1 MAEHKLKAGYVA
13 KEFPIAKVK
22 DVLKYKLITEKRD
35 RAVFEIAPKKYVFVY
50 SYGVLVFYDVEDVM
64 VSATIKNLR
73 GLGIEIEKDKLWDEY
88 IIADHMKNAVEF
100 NQVKMK
106 NASLDNIEVVA
117 SMLAQS
123 VALENYENKVDGIV
137 NSFSALNKQLK
148 EKGKLK
154 RGSKEL
160 LKIIGNNNTIIETI
174 VSKMALLEE
183 PAAAWECEEAEW
195 LFNRLRKT
203 FELEERFKHLQYKLD
218 FIQNNSEVMLDILN
232 NRKSEILEWVIIILI
247 AIEIVI
253 FVYEVMFI

>member
-13 KEFPIAKVK
+13 KELPIPKVK

-50 SYGVLVFYDVEDVM
+50 SYGVLVFYDVDDVM

-73 GLGIEIEKDKLWDEY
+73 GLGIDIEKEKLWDEY
-88 IIADHMKNAVEF
+88 QLVEHVKNAVEF
-100 NQVKMK
+100 NQLKMK
-106 NASLDNIEVVA
+106 NVSVENIEVVA
-117 SMLAQS
+117 RMLSQS
-123 VALENYENKVDGIV
+123 VALENYENKVDGMV

-148 EKGKLK
+148 DKGKLK
-154 RGSKEL
+154 GGSKDL
-160 LKIIGNNNTIIETI
+160 LRIIGTNNTIVETI

-183 PAAAWECEEAEW
+183 PAAAWESEEVEW

-203 FELEERFKHLQYKLD
+203 FELEERFKHLQYKLE

-232 NRKSEILEWVIIILI
+232 NRKSEILEWVVIILI

-253 FVYEVMFI
+253 FVYEVIFM

>member
-13 KEFPIAKVK
+13 KELPIVKVK
-22 DVLKYKLITEKRD
+22 DVLKYKLLTEKRD
-35 RAVFEIAPKKYVFVY
+35 RVVFEIAPKKYVFVY
-50 SYGVLVFYDVEDVM
+50 SYGVLVFYDVDDVM

-73 GLGIEIEKDKLWDEY
+73 GLGIDIEKDKLWDEY
-88 IIADHMKNAVEF
+88 PIVEHVKDAVEF

-106 NASLDNIEVVA
+106 NASVDNIEIVA
-117 SMLAQS
+117 RMLAQS

-148 EKGKLK
+148 DKGKLK
-154 RGSKEL
+154 GGSKEL
-160 LKIIGNNNTIIETI
+160 LKIIGTNNTIVETI

-183 PAAAWECEEAEW
+183 PAAAWESEEVEW
-195 LFNRLRKT
+195 LFNRLRRT
-203 FELEERFKHLQYKLD
+203 FQLEERFKHLQYKLE

-232 NRKSEILEWVIIILI
+232 NRKSEILEWVVIILI

-253 FVYEVMFI
+253 FVYEVVFM